1 LAKFDLAGPHL
12 RHGRADTASAAMAA
26 ARVKPVI
33 ARLRRGDEGRIGLF
47 TGAWLAQARTGK
59 AALDNASNTP
69 AIAHPI
75 SHSARL
81 RQKLR
86 ARHSRREGGKA

>member
-1 LAKFDLAGPHL
+1 
-12 RHGRADTASAAMAA
+12 
-26 ARVKPVI
+26 
-33 ARLRRGDEGRIGLF
+33 LF
-47 TGAWLAQARTGK
+47 TGAWLAQARTGE
-59 AALDNASNTP
+59 AALDNASNAP